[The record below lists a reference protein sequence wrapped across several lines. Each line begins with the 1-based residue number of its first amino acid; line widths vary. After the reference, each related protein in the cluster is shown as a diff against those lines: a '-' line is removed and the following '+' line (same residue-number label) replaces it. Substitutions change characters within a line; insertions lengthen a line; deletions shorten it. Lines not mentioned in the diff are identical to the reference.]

1 MREITLE
8 VVDTNGRA
16 RALYERHGFTL
27 IRTLHSGP
35 VTAAAAIGLSA
46 VRSAVGPW

>member
-27 IRTLHSGP
+27 IRTLHSSP
-35 VTAAAAIGLSA
+35 VTAGAGYSA
-46 VRSAVGPW
+46 VHFMRRPLQ